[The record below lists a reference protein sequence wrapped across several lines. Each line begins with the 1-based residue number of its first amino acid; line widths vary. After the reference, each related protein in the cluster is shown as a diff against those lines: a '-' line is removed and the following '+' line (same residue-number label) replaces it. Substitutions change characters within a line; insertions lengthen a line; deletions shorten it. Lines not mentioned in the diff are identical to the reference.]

1 MKKSINIE
9 TRSMTKILDDL
20 RQGLVQIP
28 PFQRD
33 FVWERNK
40 IRDLFDSIKNDYP
53 IGSILLWKPREQ
65 KEWDTKRLGGYT
77 LPKTNGQ
84 QIYVLDGYQRLSSLF
99 GCLTNPEKAN
109 LDYDEKQVAENFSL
123 YYDLDD
129 ESFVYMGGRE
139 PRPSQVPIYILLS
152 TMDFRRYYRKNI
164 EPYVQEAILE
174 TYLDRADALSR
185 SLIDYKIAVIEVTN
199 AELDDAVDIFSR
211 INSKGTDIS
220 PDWMVNALAYRQD
233 FSFALEI
240 DNLKMRLKKYHFEG
254 ISRTALFRCYQSAFD
269 DKMYIDQSNIEK
281 LAKRSDFVD
290 VVKEVTPHIERAIR
304 FLYNE
309 LNVIDSKLLPYN
321 TQLIFLMNFFKKISN
336 PSKEQI
342 AALKTWFWTTSY
354 SNYFTIYSLSSQRKA
369 FAKFVDYLNGKSNTM
384 VFIDEGRQKF
394 STLAMPEKISLASV
408 RSCSLLLFE
417 LQYYREM
424 TGASS
429 HTGGLNLKK
438 IAMQKENTPAN
449 IVPFSGSE
457 KKLKWGFSE
466 LPQQVT
472 ENDTLRKSF
481 FLPEKYPV
489 IWGEKDVDRFLEER
503 LSILRRTEKAF
514 VERLGMVYT
523 E

>member
-20 RQGLVQIP
+20 RQGFIQIP

-33 FVWERNK
+33 FVWERNR
-40 IRDLFDSIKNDYP
+40 IRELFDSIKNDYP
-53 IGSILLWKPREQ
+53 IGSILLWKPREW
-65 KEWDTKRLGGYT
+65 KEWDTKRLGGYI
-77 LPKTNGQ
+77 LPKTQGQ

-99 GCLTNPEKAN
+99 GCLTNPEKSG
-109 LDYDEKQVAENFSL
+109 LDFDNKQLNESFSL
-123 YYDLDD
+123 YYDLED

-139 PRPSQVPIYILLS
+139 PKPCQVPVYILLS
-152 TMDFRRYYRKNI
+152 TMEFRRYYRKYI
-164 EPYVQEAILE
+164 ENFVDDNILE

-211 INSKGTDIS
+211 INSKGTEIS
-220 PDWMVNALAYRQD
+220 PDWMVNALAYRTD

-240 DNLKMRLKKYHFEG
+240 DNLKMRLKRYHFED

-290 VVKEVTPHIERAIR
+290 VVKETTPHIERAVR

-309 LNVIDSKLLPYN
+309 LNVIDNKLLPYN
-321 TQLIFLMNFFKKISN
+321 TQLIFLMTFFKKISN
-336 PSKEQI
+336 PTKEQI
-342 AALKTWFWTTSY
+342 TALKEWFWITSY

-369 FAKFVDYLNGKSNTM
+369 FAQFVEYLDGKKDNI

-394 STLAMPEKISLASV
+394 STLTMPEKISLQSV
-408 RSCSLLLFE
+408 RCRSLLLYE
-417 LQYYREM
+417 LYYYRET
-424 TGASS
+424 TGAAP
-429 HTGGLNLKK
+429 HTGGLNMKK
-438 IAMQKENTPAN
+438 IALQEDNTPGN
-449 IVPFSGSE
+449 IVPLSGSE

-466 LPQQVT
+466 LPQHVL
-472 ENDTLRKSF
+472 EDRKIMEAL
-481 FLPEKYPV
+481 FLPQDY
-489 IWGEKDVDRFLEER
+489 
-503 LSILRRTEKAF
+503 SIIMSDTDLKGYINKRQDLISLREKAF
-514 VERLGMVYT
+514 VERLGMVYSK
-523 E
+523 